1 MPPLITSHPDAFP
14 VAPPPD
20 LDDPGSITAHDWR
33 AFDTLTEMQNH
44 WQRPGWTS
52 STRAYYW
59 LLTISDEPAFVAQ
72 ARRCQDAVRH
82 LQAFDLIDSE
92 SFHLTLGRIAD
103 ANTVDEALL
112 FRLAENVQAIAPAAF
127 TLSALP
133 LTGSR
138 GALRYSVAP
147 WSPIVGLLQ
156 LLVAAS
162 ASCGLPHMKSSSRLR
177 PHIGIG
183 YCGRKLPAEPVH
195 EAVRPLRSLP
205 PTELLIDHVDLVE
218 MRREGASYRWRV
230 VHTVDL
236 PQAASLRDRVI

>member
-14 VAPPPD
+14 IAPPPD

-33 AFDTLTEMQNH
+33 AFDTLTEMQDH

-72 ARRCQDAVRH
+72 ARQCQEAVRH
-82 LQAFDLIDSE
+82 FQAFDLIDSE
-92 SFHLTLGRIAD
+92 SFHLTLGRVSDAD
-103 ANTVDEALL
+103 TVKEPVLS
-112 FRLAENVQAIAPAAF
+112 RLVETVQTSAPAAF

-147 WSPIVGLLQ
+147 WTPVIGLHQ

-162 ASCGLPHMKSSSRLR
+162 ASCGLPPMKSSSRLR

-183 YCGRKLPAEPVH
+183 YCGRTLPVGPVH
-195 EAVRPLRSLP
+195 DAVRPLRSLP
-205 PTELLIDHVDLVE
+205 PTALLIDRVDLVE

-230 VHTVDL
+230 VQTVNL
-236 PQAASLRDRVI
+236 PRAGRSGTI